1 MTQSPL
7 TEPKKLWN
15 IPYILVLTVSTL
27 SSFSFYMV
35 ATILSKYLVGLDVYK
50 RQVQTLGV
58 RLRVVAVFVHDDIAI
73 LDAFR

>member
-35 ATILSKYLVGLDVYK
+35 ATILSKYLVGLSEKSKDPLEKLMGDCLLYTSRCV
-50 RQVQTLGV
+50 
-58 RLRVVAVFVHDDIAI
+58 
-73 LDAFR
+73 